1 MTGRYV
7 SRDNAFSTL
16 HRHLFPPAQ
25 YYTFIHE
32 KNPLLFDSGY
42 ILSSFFFP
50 LVEIKCVVHVQYP
63 PLVWSGSSSLGLRQ
77 EVGEGGLV
85 RWLVGWGS
93 FTVKESGEVEIGYR
107 RGGMAMEKCT
117 LLGRIWKKKLWFA
130 NCSPLELCI
139 YYSNLA
145 TTMF

>member
-16 HRHLFPPAQ
+16 HRDPFPPAQ

-32 KNPLLFDSGY
+32 KNPLLFDNGY
-42 ILSSFFFP
+42 ILSSFFSP

-77 EVGEGGLV
+77 EVGEGAA
-85 RWLVGWGS
+85 WLVGWGY
-93 FTVKESGEVEIGYR
+93 FTVKESREVEIG
-107 RGGMAMEKCT
+107 
-117 LLGRIWKKKLWFA
+117 
-130 NCSPLELCI
+130 
-139 YYSNLA
+139 
-145 TTMF
+145 